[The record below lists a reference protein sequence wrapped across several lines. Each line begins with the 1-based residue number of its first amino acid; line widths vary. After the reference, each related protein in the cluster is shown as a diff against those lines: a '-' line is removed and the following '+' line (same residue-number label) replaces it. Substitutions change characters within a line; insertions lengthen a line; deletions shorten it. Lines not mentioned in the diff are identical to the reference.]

1 MGHSHISVNHEY
13 AASPRIGKPRRVII
27 KINRISPFP
36 MHFRGHFLVLLDQFL
51 LRELVPGFQVDCGQV
66 VCQVYDENEDEYGE
80 DYGVYSCV
88 QA

>member
-1 MGHSHISVNHEY
+1 
-13 AASPRIGKPRRVII
+13 
-27 KINRISPFP
+27 